1 MGSPGLAQLLNRV
14 NLMYSLGGVM
24 IAGLMSE
31 SQARGK
37 AGGLSPYMALP
48 SVLEIRPSSSGTSL
62 IPHCSDLRH
71 VLVFSHPL

>member
-1 MGSPGLAQLLNRV
+1 
-14 NLMYSLGGVM
+14 M

-62 IPHCSDLRH
+62 IPHWSDLRH
-71 VLVFSHPL
+71 VLIFSHPL